1 MYENS
6 EADGNIDK
14 AAVSVSPDGARR
26 VVSPPSPAHVSFG
39 HCWNEQIAESKSF
52 IWAAGTDFGNVKEA
66 MKDPWPNAHLQH
78 DWLPACQRGRARR
91 VGSPCC
97 HRDSVQ
103 NFFFFP
109 GQLKHKRMS
118 KYNIP
123 VLFWWFMCT
132 CFLQFVKTGSTFS
145 AQNSQLWVPPWWCDK
160 LPPLARISSL
170 AACCEEGE
178 KTKQHSVYTLYNV
191 IFWYLF
197 WWVLA
202 FQHVITF

>member
-66 MKDPWPNAHLQH
+66 MKDPRPNAHLQH

-103 NFFFFP
+103 NFFFFLANWNIRECP
-109 GQLKHKRMS
+109 NITSLCFFGDLCALAFCSLWKQALHFQHKILS
-118 KYNIP
+118 SGYLHGD
-123 VLFWWFMCT
+123 VT
-132 CFLQFVKTGSTFS
+132 
-145 AQNSQLWVPPWWCDK
+145 
-160 LPPLARISSL
+160 SSL
-170 AACCEEGE
+170 HWQG
-178 KTKQHSVYTLYNV
+178 SPL
-191 IFWYLF
+191 
-197 WWVLA
+197 
-202 FQHVITF
+202 